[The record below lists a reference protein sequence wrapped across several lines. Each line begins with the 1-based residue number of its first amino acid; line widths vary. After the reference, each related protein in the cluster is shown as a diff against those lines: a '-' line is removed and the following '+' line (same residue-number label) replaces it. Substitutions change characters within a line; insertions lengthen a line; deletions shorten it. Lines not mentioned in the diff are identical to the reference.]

1 MATAK
6 RASERRSRTL
16 AQQAK
21 SYEVAGEYEMM
32 QIMHE
37 SWINGNFSDFK
48 HYYRVLR
55 MEDRREFVCY
65 LYNNTDER
73 TFCRMI
79 DTLMFG

>member
-6 RASERRSRTL
+6 RASERRGRTL

-55 MEDRREFVCY
+55 MDDRRKFVNY

-73 TFCRMI
+73 TFYKMI
-79 DTLMFG
+79 DSLIFG

>member
-1 MATAK
+1 MTTAK

-55 MEDRREFVCY
+55 MEDRRKFVNY
-65 LYNNTDER
+65 LYNPPDER
-73 TFCRMI
+73 TFYKMI
-79 DTLMFG
+79 DSLLFG

>member
-1 MATAK
+1 MATK

-21 SYEVAGEYEMM
+21 SYEVTGEYEMM
-32 QIMHE
+32 QIMYE

-55 MEDRREFVCY
+55 MEDRRKFVSY
-65 LYNNTDER
+65 LYNSTDER
-73 TFCRMI
+73 TFYRMV

>member
-55 MEDRREFVCY
+55 RKFVNY
-65 LYNNTDER
+65 LYNNTYEY
-73 TFCRMI
+73 TFYRMI
-79 DTLMFG
+79 DLLMFG

>member
-1 MATAK
+1 MTVK

-21 SYEVAGEYEMM
+21 SYEVAGELEMM

-55 MEDRREFVCY
+55 MEDRRRFVNY

-73 TFCRMI
+73 TFYRMI
-79 DTLMFG
+79 DMLMFG

>member
-21 SYEVAGEYEMM
+21 AYEVADEQEMM

-37 SWINGNFSDFK
+37 SWINGNFSVFK
-48 HYYRVLR
+48 DYYRVLR
-55 MEDRREFVCY
+55 KEDRRKFVNY
-65 LYNNTDER
+65 LYNSTDEG
-73 TFCRMI
+73 TFYIMI
-79 DTLMFG
+79 DALMFG

>member
-1 MATAK
+1 MATL
-6 RASERRSRTL
+6 RRSRTL

-21 SYEVAGEYEMM
+21 AYEVADEYEMM

-48 HYYRVLR
+48 DYYRVLR
-55 MEDRREFVCY
+55 KEDRRKFVNY
-65 LYNNTDER
+65 LYNNTDECV
-73 TFCRMI
+73 FYKMI

>member
-1 MATAK
+1 MATK

-32 QIMHE
+32 QIMHK

-55 MEDRREFVCY
+55 MEDRRRFVHY
-65 LYNNTDER
+65 LYYSTDKG
-73 TFCRMI
+73 TFYKMI
-79 DTLMFG
+79 NSLMFG

>member
-1 MATAK
+1 MATK

-55 MEDRREFVCY
+55 MEDRRKFVNY

-73 TFCRMI
+73 TFYKMI
-79 DTLMFG
+79 DLLIFG

>member
-1 MATAK
+1 MAAK

-37 SWINGNFSDFK
+37 SWINSNFSDFK

-55 MEDRREFVCY
+55 MEDRRKFVNY
-65 LYNNTDER
+65 LYNNTDEY
-73 TFCRMI
+73 TFYRMI
-79 DTLMFG
+79 DLLMFG

>member
-1 MATAK
+1 MATK

-21 SYEVAGEYEMM
+21 SYEVTGEYEMM

-55 MEDRREFVCY
+55 MEDRRRFVNY

-73 TFCRMI
+73 TFYRMI
-79 DTLMFG
+79 DLLMFG